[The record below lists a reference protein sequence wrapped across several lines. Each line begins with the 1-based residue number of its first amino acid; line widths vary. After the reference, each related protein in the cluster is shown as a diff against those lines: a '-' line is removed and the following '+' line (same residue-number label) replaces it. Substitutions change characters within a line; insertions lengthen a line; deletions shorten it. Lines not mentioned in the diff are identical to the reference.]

1 MVQDTLEN
9 TESVSGFRGAGICIP
24 RGSAMLREMKSH
36 KHLKPGQKGTKR
48 LVEKYG
54 DSLLCVRYRYDE
66 IRGVQLKTVEIVV
79 EEKVLRSAPRY
90 RDEDLVKLIVAYTE
104 KSLRER
110 LKAAGGRW
118 DPQEKLWLVRY
129 GSIRGTEL
137 EERILK
143 D

>member
-1 MVQDTLEN
+1 
-9 TESVSGFRGAGICIP
+9 
-24 RGSAMLREMKSH
+24 
-36 KHLKPGQKGTKR
+36 
-48 LVEKYG
+48 
-54 DSLLCVRYRYDE
+54 
-66 IRGVQLKTVEIVV
+66 V
-79 EEKVLRSAPRY
+79 EEKVLRPAPRY
-90 RDEDLVKLIVAYTE
+90 RDEDRVKLIVAYTE